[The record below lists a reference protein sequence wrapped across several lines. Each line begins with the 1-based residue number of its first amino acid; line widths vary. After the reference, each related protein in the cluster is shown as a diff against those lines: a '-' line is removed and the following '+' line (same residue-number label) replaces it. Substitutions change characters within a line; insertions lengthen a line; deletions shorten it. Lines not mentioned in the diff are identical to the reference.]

1 MSETLTSQEL
11 AALKDLPSAPEM
23 GELRKITTL
32 QDIPL
37 AQGDSLK
44 QSVNSQLELQAA
56 HEDENEHKIKTN
68 SLKRFFRLP
77 SKKKSEGSALE
88 GEASHMEFEE
98 GGAIQYY
105 QQNPTQNDH
114 EDRDLKQTNSEYR
127 RFKLNYGRYESNPA
141 SNVRP
146 EKELSA
152 SFSKANLKSSLST
165 YWNSVFKLKKTKKSS
180 KSQLELQQ
188 TVSEATTSRTERE
201 NQLPDSTNDLSQNP
215 DCPADSNSILDDIHT
230 LQISEESRPK

>member
-11 AALKDLPSAPEM
+11 ATLKDLPTAPEM

-37 AQGDSLK
+37 AQGDS
-44 QSVNSQLELQAA
+44 VNSQLELEHASTDA
-56 HEDENEHKIKTN
+56 ENEHKIKTN

-77 SKKKSEGSALE
+77 SKKKSDGTVLE
-88 GEASHMEFEE
+88 GEPSHMEFEE
-98 GGAIQYY
+98 A
-105 QQNPTQNDH
+105 
-114 EDRDLKQTNSEYR
+114 
-127 RFKLNYGRYESNPA
+127 NPA

-146 EKELSA
+146 QRELSA

-165 YWNSVFKLKKTKKSS
+165 YWNSVFKQKKTKKSS

-201 NQLPDSTNDLSQNP
+201 EQLPDSTNDLTQNP
-215 DCPADSNSILDDIHT
+215 DCLPDDNSNLDEIHN
-230 LQISEESRPK
+230 LQISEEIQLK

>member
-11 AALKDLPSAPEM
+11 ATLKDLPTAPEM

-37 AQGDSLK
+37 AQGDS
-44 QSVNSQLELQAA
+44 VNSQLELEHASTDA
-56 HEDENEHKIKTN
+56 ENEHKIKTN

-77 SKKKSEGSALE
+77 SKKKSDGTVLE
-88 GEASHMEFEE
+88 GEPSHMEFEE
-98 GGAIQYY
+98 GCEIQYY
-105 QQNPTQNDH
+105 QQNPTQNDI
-114 EDRDLKQTNSEYR
+114 ESKRDLKQTNSEYR

-146 EKELSA
+146 QRELSA

-165 YWNSVFKLKKTKKSS
+165 YWNSVFKQKKTKKSS

-201 NQLPDSTNDLSQNP
+201 EQLPDSTNDLTQNP
-215 DCPADSNSILDDIHT
+215 DCLPDDNSNLDEIHN
-230 LQISEESRPK
+230 LQISEEIQLK

>member
-98 GGAIQYY
+98 A
-105 QQNPTQNDH
+105 
-114 EDRDLKQTNSEYR
+114 
-127 RFKLNYGRYESNPA
+127 NPA

>member
-11 AALKDLPSAPEM
+11 ATLKDLPTAPEM

-37 AQGDSLK
+37 AQGDS
-44 QSVNSQLELQAA
+44 VNSQLELGHASTDA
-56 HEDENEHKIKTN
+56 ENEHKIKTN

-77 SKKKSEGSALE
+77 SKKKSDGAALE
-88 GEASHMEFEE
+88 GEPSHMEFEE
-98 GGAIQYY
+98 A
-105 QQNPTQNDH
+105 NPT
-114 EDRDLKQTNSEYR
+114 
-127 RFKLNYGRYESNPA
+127 

-146 EKELSA
+146 QRELSA

-165 YWNSVFKLKKTKKSS
+165 YWNSVFKQKKTKKSS

-188 TVSEATTSRTERE
+188 TVSEATTSRTVRE
-201 NQLPDSTNDLSQNP
+201 EQLPDSTNDLTQNP
-215 DCPADSNSILDDIHT
+215 DCPPDDNSNLDEIHN
-230 LQISEESRPK
+230 LQISEEIQSK